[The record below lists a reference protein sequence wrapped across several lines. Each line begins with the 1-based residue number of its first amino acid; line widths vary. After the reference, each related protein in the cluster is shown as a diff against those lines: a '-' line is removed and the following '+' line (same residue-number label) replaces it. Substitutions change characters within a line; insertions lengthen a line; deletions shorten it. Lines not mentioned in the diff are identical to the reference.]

1 MSEALRISGATRLYA
16 IVGDPIAQVRS
27 PEVFTARFAAAGV
40 DAVLIPVHVPTAR
53 FDAIAPALLAIGNLD
68 GVLVT
73 IPFKARI
80 VPYATR
86 LGPAAQCIDAAN
98 ALRREADGT
107 WTGDMF
113 DGVGFVRGAQKKGER
128 IRDRRVALFGAG
140 GAGSAI
146 AYELANAGARSIA
159 IIDVDA
165 AKAERLAVTLSRA
178 FPACSIAAAARM
190 PEGIDMIVNASP
202 VGMQPG
208 HGMPAAISSLDART
222 LVGDVVIARQPT
234 ALIRH
239 ALHCGCPIVDGRDM
253 HGGQVDAL
261 MQFFASA
268 TRAEPEFPTS
278 ATRAETGSRE
288 PSR

>member
-1 MSEALRISGATRLYA
+1 MSENIRLSGATRLYA

-27 PEVFTARFAAAGV
+27 PEVFSARFAADGV
-40 DAVLIPVHVPTAR
+40 DAVLIPVHVPAAR
-53 FDAIAPALLAIGNLD
+53 FDAIAPALLALGNLD

-80 VPYATR
+80 VAYATR
-86 LGPAAQCIDAAN
+86 LGPAAQCIGAAN

-107 WTGDMF
+107 WSGDMF
-113 DGVGFVRGAQKKGER
+113 DGVGFVRGVERKGER
-128 IRDRRVALFGAG
+128 VHGRRVALFGAG

-146 AYELANAGARSIA
+146 AYELANAGAQSIA
-159 IIDVDA
+159 IIDIDA
-165 AKAERLAVTLSRA
+165 AKAERFAATLSRA
-178 FPACSIAAAARM
+178 FPACTTAAVARM

-208 HGMPAAISSLDART
+208 DGMPAAIGPIDAGT
-222 LVGDVVIARQPT
+222 LVGDVVIVEQPT

-239 ALHCGCPIVDGRDM
+239 ALQCGCRVVDGRDM

-268 TRAEPEFPTS
+268 TRVEPELLAS
-278 ATRAETGSRE
+278 ATRAEPGLRESSR
-288 PSR
+288 